1 MPIPGACRLPARLLA
16 PAEEPPDPSRRLVIE
31 GNKAWQAAA
40 EVRKRWLADVLFAR
54 RSAPREAAQFVARQL
69 LSMPEPLRTGLA
81 IASGRLSFSEITRQD
96 ASRWLEI
103 CDTTAAAR
111 LPLLM
116 LAPIAVTYEYA
127 MTQGEGRNTWRT
139 DNRYSPCPRTQA
151 GHYLAFLASV
161 GYQLTPIERAVADG
175 VPWTGDTPAED
186 SLPADDDSTGADG
199 PGTAE
204 EPDAGGQ
211 PGASGAAPADG
222 QLEEAT
228 QPAARNRGHPGR
240 QRAGRRLTA
249 ASAEGRQHQLLAA
262 LSSFASWSTH
272 LPASRDGWRVPRQ
285 GRTRDEHFTTVAEP
299 GHLDCPRRS
308 RDWCRGPPGSGR
320 SQAQRRQSRA
330 DPADRPAGDQRLPDP
345 GPGPRGHREQRPALA
360 RLASR

>member
-1 MPIPGACRLPARLLA
+1 
-16 PAEEPPDPSRRLVIE
+16 
-31 GNKAWQAAA
+31 
-40 EVRKRWLADVLFAR
+40 VRKRWLADVLFAR

-81 IASGRLSFSEITRQD
+81 IASGRLSFSEISRQD

-116 LAPIAVTYEYA
+116 LAPIAVTHEYA

-186 SLPADDDSTGADG
+186 SLPADDDPTSDEG
-199 PGTAE
+199 PGTTE

-211 PGASGAAPADG
+211 PGASGPAPADG
-222 QLEEAT
+222 QPEDAT
-228 QPAARNRGHPGR
+228 QPAGGTVDIPDVSEPSPG
-240 QRAGRRLTA
+240 GLERLSYA
-249 ASAEGRQHQLLAA
+249 
-262 LSSFASWSTH
+262 
-272 LPASRDGWRVPRQ
+272 
-285 GRTRDEHFTTVAEP
+285 
-299 GHLDCPRRS
+299 
-308 RDWCRGPPGSGR
+308 
-320 SQAQRRQSRA
+320 
-330 DPADRPAGDQRLPDP
+330 
-345 GPGPRGHREQRPALA
+345 
-360 RLASR
+360 